1 MSNKKIYYLIPLL
14 IIVIFG
20 VFVSCLFIRKT
31 TKNTNINL
39 VIYAYEND
47 QLGLSFEY
55 PKYYPK
61 PTAVY
66 VSDKQDGQ
74 GVLKGK
80 GIRISF
86 PGTPGLFYFLAA
98 SKDYEGFKE
107 DYYRDDFDQSRLCP
121 QIGVYDA
128 KDMSLCKS
136 INIAGQEAFERYFV
150 VADEGVA
157 FVNRAVYLNLS
168 GTDYT
173 GLTVSQTYPN
183 LAVPLND
190 LLSAENEKEFA
201 AQAESMIN
209 DLSRKENL
217 PTPVGEQ
224 VDDFEQML
232 NTLKVGE

>member
-1 MSNKKIYYLIPLL
+1 MSNKKIYLLILLL
-14 IIVIFG
+14 IIAIVVVVVVCRYARG
-20 VFVSCLFIRKT
+20 LPE
-31 TKNTNINL
+31 NTNTNSSILGLYKNS
-39 VIYAYEND
+39 NF
-47 QLGLSFEY
+47 GLSFEY
-55 PKYYPK
+55 PKTYGKAIEEPLSPDIYDW
-61 PTAVY
+61 VW
-66 VSDKQDGQ
+66 S
-74 GVLKGK
+74 GK
-80 GIRISF
+80 GLRISF
-86 PGTPGLFYFLAA
+86 NGIGNPFFTLI
-98 SKDYEGFKE
+98 SKDYSAFKE
-107 DYYRDDFDQSRLCP
+107 NYYHGSEDIKKLCP

-173 GLTVSQTYPN
+173 GLTVSQIYPN

-232 NTLKVGE
+232 NTLKVV